1 MGNGGH
7 VLDQGDLQAHGL
19 QRTNGGLTAGAGTLY
34 VDLNDLQAIALHSS
48 LSGSLGGG
56 LSGKGGGLT
65 GTTEAQDVYKRQ
77 ELLVRGDIFLGTLH
91 NQKLLYL
98 DDADVTDFVEKM
110 LTYALIRDVFREMK
124 SGN

>member
-1 MGNGGH
+1 MEQ
-7 VLDQGDLQAHGL
+7 D
-19 QRTNGGLTAGAGTLY
+19 TLSRIIK
-34 VDLNDLQAIALHSS
+34 NRHW
-48 LSGSLGGG
+48 
-56 LSGKGGGLT
+56 K
-65 GTTEAQDVYKRQ
+65 ERKRQ
-77 ELLVRGDIFLGTLH
+77 SKRVEGADRKRSAGVISSWEYFLGTLH

>member
-1 MGNGGH
+1 MKELIGN
-7 VLDQGDLQAHGL
+7 
-19 QRTNGGLTAGAGTLY
+19 
-34 VDLNDLQAIALHSS
+34 
-48 LSGSLGGG
+48 
-56 LSGKGGGLT
+56 
-65 GTTEAQDVYKRQ
+65 EAP

-124 SGN
+124 SGNYVVVSILIIAC